1 MKKSQVSECAR
12 HVPGAA
18 VMLGNGG
25 REVGHS
31 GALRLAQHDSGSPW
45 KELEKNPLSLWPITL
60 ERDHC

>member
-25 REVGHS
+25 RGSRTFWSPPAFLGVPAAVCVS
-31 GALRLAQHDSGSPW
+31 AQSPSASAPADSA
-45 KELEKNPLSLWPITL
+45 
-60 ERDHC
+60 